1 MGIPVYMIDIE
12 SYMDIWAEFFLW
24 KFTVVATSIMLN
36 VNPFD
41 QPDVLLSKKYT
52 KSALIEKIS
61 HPVLFSSDVKSEL
74 INMLHNVDK
83 YSYVAILPFLE
94 YSDELSCSI
103 QRLRRVIV
111 SKFGLATVVGYGPK
125 YLHSTGQ
132 LFKGGLDSVKVIQIF
147 KQFKEDINIPNYKY
161 TFGELLNAQVMG
173 DFKAL
178 KERGREVVLW
188 EITEDAIESID
199 EITVFLEETV

>member
-1 MGIPVYMIDIE
+1 M
-12 SYMDIWAEFFLW
+12 
-24 KFTVVATSIMLN
+24 
-36 VNPFD
+36 
-41 QPDVLLSKKYT
+41 
-52 KSALIEKIS
+52 
-61 HPVLFSSDVKSEL
+61 
-74 INMLHNVDK
+74 
-83 YSYVAILPFLE
+83 
-94 YSDELSCSI
+94 
-103 QRLRRVIV
+103 
-111 SKFGLATVVGYGPK
+111 
-125 YLHSTGQ
+125 HSTGQ

-199 EITVFLEETV
+199 EITGFLEESV